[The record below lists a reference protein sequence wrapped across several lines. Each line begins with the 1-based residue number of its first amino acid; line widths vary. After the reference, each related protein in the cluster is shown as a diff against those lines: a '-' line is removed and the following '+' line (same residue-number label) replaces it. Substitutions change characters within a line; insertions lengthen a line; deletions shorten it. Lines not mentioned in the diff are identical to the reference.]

1 MIYLEVGRVACPR
14 RKVAKFGEFAPPLGT
29 EFGELSTPQI

>member
-14 RKVAKFGEFAPPLGT
+14 RKVLEFGEFAPPLGT